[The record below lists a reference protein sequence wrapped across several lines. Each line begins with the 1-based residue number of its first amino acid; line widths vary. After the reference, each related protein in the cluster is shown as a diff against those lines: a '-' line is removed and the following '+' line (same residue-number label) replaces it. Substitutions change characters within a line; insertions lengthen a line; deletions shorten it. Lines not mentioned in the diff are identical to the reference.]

1 MLLLLYRYYF
11 MKWFVFANE
20 TKSKRA
26 DISKCI
32 CICINLVAL
41 SINKLEF
48 NHYQT
53 HTHTGATIY
62 ITTQLY
68 NIVCGFYVIFMLTVN
83 GIDQMR
89 N

>member
-20 TKSKRA
+20 TKSKNT

-32 CICINLVAL
+32 CIYLVAL